1 MSPSRVLFYFC
12 LSFIL
17 GIFISSWLGLL
28 AGSRI
33 YFLLPGLILGIFLIL
48 ISWRYEKL
56 MVLGFCILFLVS
68 GVWWH
73 QAALIKIVNS
83 PIKNFIGE
91 EVTILGLIDKEPDIT
106 EKITQ
111 LEVKIEK
118 IKKINNPEEN
128 SSPELGKVLVT
139 IRKYPEYKYGD
150 RLKING
156 TPKNPDVLD
165 SFNYRDYLAKDGILA
180 VMDFPKVELINRNNG
195 NLLMTI
201 LFSFKEKLKESL
213 NRALPRPHSGIL
225 EALLFGEE
233 ENISKEFKDKL
244 NLTGTRHIAA
254 VSGMNITI
262 ISAIFLNFLLIIGLW
277 RNQAFYLS
285 VILIIFYIPM
295 IGAPASGVRAG
306 IMAILFLTAQYFGRL
321 SSASRLVVLAA
332 TVMLAF
338 NPLLLRLDVGFQLSF
353 LAVMGLV
360 YLQPIFSNLFKKIPN
375 TFQLRNSLA
384 ATLSAQIFVFPI
396 LVYNF
401 GQISIISPITNIL
414 ILPLI
419 PFVTILGLL
428 FSFVGIF
435 FQSLGQIL
443 SWPVYLMLA
452 YITKVIDFF
461 SKFSWVSLVFK
472 NVSWVWLIILYFI
485 LIIIVRKIYLRIT
498 RPVFLR

>member
-1 MSPSRVLFYFC
+1 MTPSKILLYFC
-12 LSFIL
+12 LSFIF
-17 GIFISSWLGLL
+17 GIFISSLLGFLPR
-28 AGSRI
+28 SSI

-56 MVLGFCILFLVS
+56 MVLGFCILFLVL
-68 GVWWH
+68 GIW
-73 QAALIKIVNS
+73 QYQKALIKIVNS

-91 EVTILGLIDKEPDIT
+91 EITILGLIDKEPDIT

-128 SSPELGKVLVT
+128 SSSELGKVLVT

-150 RLKING
+150 RLKISG
-156 TPKNPDVLD
+156 TLKNPDVLD
-165 SFNYRDYLAKDGILA
+165 NFNYRDYLAKDGILA
-180 VMDFPKVELINRNNG
+180 VMDFPEIEIIDRNLGNPLIR
-195 NLLMTI
+195 I
-201 LFSFKEKLKESL
+201 LFSFKDKLKESL
-213 NRALPRPHSGIL
+213 NRALSRPHSGIL

-233 ENISKEFKDKL
+233 ENISKEFKEKL

-262 ISAIFLNFLLIIGLW
+262 ISAILFNFLLWLGLW
-277 RNQAFYLS
+277 RSQAFYLS
-285 VILIIFYIPM
+285 ITLIIFYILM

-306 IMAILFLTAQYFGRL
+306 IMAILFLTAQHFGRL

-353 LAVMGLV
+353 LAVMGLI
-360 YLQPIFSNLFKKIPN
+360 YLQPIFSDLFKKIPSN
-375 TFQLRNSLA
+375 FQLRNSLA
-384 ATLSAQIFVFPI
+384 STLSAQIFVFPI

-401 GQISIISPITNIL
+401 GQISLISPLANIL
-414 ILPLI
+414 ILPFI
-419 PFVTILGLL
+419 PFITILGFL

-435 FQSLGQIL
+435 SQSLGQIL
-443 SWPVYLMLA
+443 SWPAYLIIN
-452 YITKVIDFF
+452 YIIKVINFF
-461 SKFSWVSLVFK
+461 SKISWAPLVFK
-472 NVSWVWLIILYFI
+472 NVNWIFLIISYF
-485 LIIIVRKIYLRIT
+485 LIWIIVWCLQEKQKLK
-498 RPVFLR
+498 FLRY